1 MERSLFAGTYKT
13 KVQAISC
20 QDLMRAE
27 TEIKNLIVDFGTQDD
42 RVRAILLN
50 GSRAN
55 PNARHDK
62 FQDFD
67 IVFLV
72 RQIGSFTND
81 HLWTDVFGEKLICQ
95 LPDAMRFITQGE
107 SIGFA
112 YLMLFAD
119 GNRIDLTLFPLEKYE
134 TDFKPDSLT
143 TVWLDKDSLFT
154 NIPASND
161 RDYHIQRPS
170 EQEFFET
177 CNEFWWVSTYVAKG
191 LARHEITYAKKM
203 LETVV
208 RPMFMKL
215 IEWKIGVENDFSVS
229 VGYGGKFISKYLDK
243 DHYLK
248 ILDTY
253 ADADVEANWQAL
265 FVMTDLFNQISTEVS
280 ARFQFKQ
287 NKEEQENTM
296 KYLRD
301 VYREQTNP

>member
-1 MERSLFAGTYKT
+1 
-13 KVQAISC
+13 
-20 QDLMRAE
+20 MRAE
-27 TEIKNLIVDFGTQDD
+27 TEIKNLIVDFGTKDD

-55 PNARHDK
+55 PNAMHDK

-72 RQIGSFTND
+72 RQIRSFTND
-81 HLWTDVFGEKLICQ
+81 HLWTDIFGEKLIWQ
-95 LPDAMRFITQGE
+95 LPDAMRFITQDD

-112 YLMLFAD
+112 YLMLFDD
-119 GNRIDLTLFPLEKYE
+119 GNRIDLTLFPLEKYQ
-134 TDFKPDSLT
+134 TDFKLDSLT
-143 TVWLDKDSLFT
+143 TVWLDKDSLFA
-154 NIPASND
+154 NIPPPSD
-161 RDYHIQRPS
+161 IDYHIRRPS

-243 DHYLK
+243 DYYSK

-265 FVMTDLFNQISTEVS
+265 FVMTDLFNQISTDVS
-280 ARFQFKQ
+280 ASLKFKQ

-301 VYREQTNP
+301 VYREKTNP

>member
-1 MERSLFAGTYKT
+1 
-13 KVQAISC
+13 
-20 QDLMRAE
+20 MRAE
-27 TEIKNLIVDFGTQDD
+27 TEIKKLIVDFGTKDE
-42 RVRAILLN
+42 RVRAIILN

-55 PNARHDK
+55 RNVMPDK

-72 RQIGSFTND
+72 RQIRSFTKD
-81 HLWTDVFGEKLICQ
+81 HLWTDIFGKKLIWQ

-107 SIGFA
+107 STGFG
-112 YLMLFAD
+112 YLMLFED
-119 GNRIDLTLFPLEKYE
+119 GTRIDLTLFPLEKYE
-134 TDFKPDSLT
+134 TDFKLDSLT

-154 NIPASND
+154 NIQPSND
-161 RDYHIQRPS
+161 RDYHVEVPP

-177 CNEFWWVSTYVAKG
+177 CNEFWWVSTYVAKA

-243 DHYLK
+243 DCYSR

-253 ADADVEANWQAL
+253 ADADVKANWQAL
-265 FVMTDLFNQISTEVS
+265 FVMTDLFKQFSTEVS
-280 ARFQFKQ
+280 ASLKFKE
-287 NKEEQENTM
+287 NKEEQKNTM

-301 VYREQTNP
+301 VYREQPGE

>member
-1 MERSLFAGTYKT
+1 
-13 KVQAISC
+13 
-20 QDLMRAE
+20 MRAE
-27 TEIKNLIVDFGTQDD
+27 TEIKNLIVDFGTKDD

-55 PNARHDK
+55 PNIKPDK

-72 RQIGSFTND
+72 RQIRSFTND
-81 HLWTDVFGEKLICQ
+81 HLWTDIFGEKLLWQ
-95 LPDAMRFITQGE
+95 LPDAMRFIAQDE
-107 SIGFA
+107 SIGFG
-112 YLMLFAD
+112 YLMLFDD
-119 GNRIDLTLFPLEKYE
+119 GNRIDLTLFPWEKYQ
-134 TDFKPDSLT
+134 TDFKLDSLT
-143 TVWLDKDSLFT
+143 TVWLDKDNLFT
-154 NIPASND
+154 SIPPSND
-161 RDYHIQRPS
+161 LDYHIQRPS

-191 LARHEITYAKKM
+191 LARNEITYAKKM

-229 VGYGGKFISKYLDK
+229 VGYGGKFISKYLNK
-243 DHYLK
+243 DYYSK

-253 ADADVEANWQAL
+253 ADADVEANWRSL

-280 ARFQFKQ
+280 ASLKFKQ
-287 NKEEQENTM
+287 NKEEKENTM
-296 KYLRD
+296 KYLKD
-301 VYREQTNP
+301 VYREQTSL

>member
-1 MERSLFAGTYKT
+1 
-13 KVQAISC
+13 
-20 QDLMRAE
+20 MRAE
-27 TEIKNLIVDFGTQDD
+27 TEIKNLIVDFGTKDD

-55 PNARHDK
+55 PNAKQDK

-72 RQIGSFTND
+72 RQIRSFTND
-81 HLWTDVFGEKLICQ
+81 HLWTGILGKKLIWQ

-107 SIGFA
+107 SVGFG
-112 YLMLFAD
+112 YLMLFDD
-119 GNRIDLTLFPLEKYE
+119 GVRIDLTLFPLEKYE
-134 TDFKPDSLT
+134 TNFKLDSLT

-154 NIPASND
+154 NTPPSND
-161 RDYHIQRPS
+161 IDYHIQRPS

-177 CNEFWWVSTYVAKG
+177 CNEFWWVATYVAKG

-215 IEWKIGVENDFSVS
+215 IEWKIGIENDFSVS

-243 DHYLK
+243 DCYSK

-265 FVMTDLFNQISTEVS
+265 FIMTDLFKQFSTEVS
-280 ARFQFKQ
+280 AELKFKQ
-287 NKEEQENTM
+287 NKEEQENSM
-296 KYLRD
+296 RYLGD
-301 VYREQTNP
+301 VYREQAG